1 MHWDRPRIG
10 AMSAQE
16 RLYRNLTL
24 GFSVVIIGFG
34 VVILAVTLTSGGGP
48 VSTGVLLGL
57 LFCGIGGTRLYLA
70 LRTRR

>member
-1 MHWDRPRIG
+1 
-10 AMSAQE
+10 MSAPE

-34 VVILAVTLTSGGGP
+34 VVILAATLAAGGGP
-48 VSTGVLLGL
+48 ASTGVLIGL

-70 LRTRR
+70 VRTRR